1 MRYLLSGL
9 AAFLLLGAVMSTPAE
24 ARCWWNGWTTVCGP
38 RYWGYGGYYR
48 PWWVIIGTG
57 ATAAVTGSPVS
68 HLTAA
73 RPCAAMRRAVRRT
86 RLGRR

>member
-48 PWWVIIGTG
+48 PWWGY
-57 ATAAVTGSPVS
+57 
-68 HLTAA
+68 H
-73 RPCAAMRRAVRRT
+73 RHWRH
-86 RLGRR
+86 GRRYW

>member
-9 AAFLLLGAVMSTPAE
+9 AAFLLLGAVMSTPAD

-48 PWWVIIGTG
+48 LWWGY
-57 ATAAVTGSPVS
+57 
-68 HLTAA
+68 H
-73 RPCAAMRRAVRRT
+73 RHWRH
-86 RLGRR
+86 GRHYW